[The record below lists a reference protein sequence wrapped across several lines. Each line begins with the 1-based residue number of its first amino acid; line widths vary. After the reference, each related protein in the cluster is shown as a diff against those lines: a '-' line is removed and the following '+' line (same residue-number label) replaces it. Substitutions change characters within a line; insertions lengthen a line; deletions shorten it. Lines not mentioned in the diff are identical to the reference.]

1 MFYVFPKA
9 VKPDVCEQIVK
20 DCKQNSLEEALVGD
34 YGHVSGD
41 NKYSRDDPSFRKTSI
56 SFITDKDNKINELV
70 WGFLREA
77 NRIQFNYYLKY
88 FQAIQFAEYENGGF
102 FDWHQDDAG
111 RSEANEIRKLS
122 LSLILS
128 DPDTFKGG
136 ELQFF
141 NGNRPIQ
148 DMENITG
155 EQIHNDIQAQGSV
168 IVFDSRDW
176 HRVTPVT
183 DGVRYSIVCWCIGA
197 NFK

>member
-1 MFYVFPKA
+1 MFYVFPRA
-9 VKPDVCEQIVK
+9 VHPDSCEQIVK
-20 DCKQNSLEEALVGD
+20 DCKQNILESASILNYD
-34 YGHVSGD
+34 KS
-41 NKYSRDDPSFRKTSI
+41 SRDDPNVRKTSVH
-56 SFITDKDNKINELV
+56 FINDKDNKINELV

-77 NRIQFNYYLKY
+77 NRIQFNYDLKY

-102 FDWHQDDAG
+102 FDCHQDDAG